1 MAAPAT
7 QVQASTFYGWW
18 VVWAAFVLAIF
29 GWGLG
34 FYGPPVFL
42 KVLHEERGWPIAL
55 ISTAV
60 TVHFLAGAFSGAKMP
75 ALHRKY
81 RAAHVTR
88 ACTIAMAC
96 GLVLWAS
103 AREPW
108 QMFVAAL
115 LSGAGWGGMS
125 AAALNA
131 IVSPWFVRRRPA
143 ALGLA
148 YNGGSIGGVIF
159 SPLWVAAIAT
169 LGFANAAVA
178 IATTML
184 ATLWWLSGRCF
195 ARTPEQM
202 ALASDGDAPGVPP
215 IAVTSP
221 HAKPLP
227 GGLLWRDWRFVTLSA
242 AMAIGLFA
250 QIGLIAHLYSL
261 LAPALGSQR
270 AGFAMTLITGM
281 AIVGRTLLGWTMPI
295 GADRRLIA
303 CAGYT
308 AQLIGSI
315 VFYFA
320 AGQSISLL
328 LTGVVLFGLGF
339 GNATSL
345 PPLIAQVEFVEDDVT
360 RAVALIVGMA
370 QAAYAFAPATFGL
383 IRALGP
389 KLIDAPSGAPSV
401 FLMAA
406 LLQGLAIVA
415 FLVGR
420 RRQHR

>member
-81 RAAHVTR
+81 RATHVTR

-96 GLVLWAS
+96 GLVGWAS

-115 LSGAGWGGMS
+115 LSGAGWGGMR

-202 ALASDGDAPGVPP
+202 ALASDGDAPGGPP

-270 AGFAMTLITGM
+270 AGFAMALITGM

-295 GADRRLIA
+295 GADRRLFA

-315 VFYFA
+315 VFYFSWTVDPA
-320 AGQSISLL
+320 A
-328 LTGVVLFGLGF
+328 
-339 GNATSL
+339 A
-345 PPLIAQVEFVEDDVT
+345 
-360 RAVALIVGMA
+360 
-370 QAAYAFAPATFGL
+370 
-383 IRALGP
+383 
-389 KLIDAPSGAPSV
+389 
-401 FLMAA
+401 
-406 LLQGLAIVA
+406 
-415 FLVGR
+415 
-420 RRQHR
+420 HRCRPVRTWLR

>member
-1 MAAPAT
+1 M
-7 QVQASTFYGWW
+7 
-18 VVWAAFVLAIF
+18 
-29 GWGLG
+29 
-34 FYGPPVFL
+34 
-42 KVLHEERGWPIAL
+42 
-55 ISTAV
+55 
-60 TVHFLAGAFSGAKMP
+60 
-75 ALHRKY
+75 
-81 RAAHVTR
+81 
-88 ACTIAMAC
+88 
-96 GLVLWAS
+96 
-103 AREPW
+103 
-108 QMFVAAL
+108 
-115 LSGAGWGGMS
+115 
-125 AAALNA
+125 
-131 IVSPWFVRRRPA
+131 
-143 ALGLA
+143 A

-178 IATTML
+178 IATIML
-184 ATLWWLSGRCF
+184 ATLWWLSGRFF

-202 ALASDGDAPGVPP
+202 ALASDGDAPGGT
-215 IAVTSP
+215 VTSP

-270 AGFAMTLITGM
+270 AGFAMALITGM

-303 CAGYT
+303 CAGYA

-320 AGQSISLL
+320 AGQSIWLL

-389 KLIDAPSGAPSV
+389 KLVDAPSGAPSV
-401 FLMAA
+401 FLAAA

-420 RRQHR
+420 RWQHR

>member
-1 MAAPAT
+1 MTAPAT

-18 VVWAAFVLAIF
+18 VIWAAFVLAIF

-34 FYGPPVFL
+34 FFGPPVFL

-75 ALHRKY
+75 ALHREY
-81 RAAHVTR
+81 RAAPVTR
-88 ACTIAMAC
+88 VCAIAMAF

-143 ALGLA
+143 ALGMA

-178 IATTML
+178 IATIML
-184 ATLWWLSGRCF
+184 ATLWWLSGRFF

-202 ALASDGDAPGVPP
+202 ALASDGDAPGGPP

-270 AGFAMTLITGM
+270 AGFAMALITGM

-303 CAGYT
+303 CAGYA

-320 AGQSISLL
+320 AGHSIWLL
-328 LTGVVLFGLGF
+328 LTGVILFGLGF

-389 KLIDAPSGAPSV
+389 KLVDAPSGAPSV
-401 FLMAA
+401 FLAAA

-420 RRQHR
+420 RWQHR